1 MMRKFPPTFA
11 LAIGCLSFLP
21 IAAQEAKPALELRT
35 TTGRTTF
42 HIGERI
48 ALTLTLTG
56 PDNKRY
62 SIDTASYDRSG
73 RLEIDT
79 FDVNPATGWSD
90 PLAQY
95 FSQGA
100 FMGGGLRGSEM
111 LSSKPVSFSAD
122 LNEHIRFDE
131 PGTYTV
137 TATSHRV
144 GSTGKSLFPQEP
156 YLAVVSNAIKIHI
169 IPATSEWQA
178 DKLRSILETLAIPV
192 NLRGIAMPPK
202 ERTAAIADLRFLN
215 SPAAIEKLASHLRE
229 DSDNHLMWA
238 AALGLSGVPDHQR
251 DAAIHAM
258 SHQLEDPAFPV
269 CDFFLT
275 IMAQLETS
283 SHDAESAPPK
293 T

>member
-1 MMRKFPPTFA
+1 MRKLPPTFV
-11 LAIGCLSFLP
+11 LAMGCLSSLP

-100 FMGGGLRGSEM
+100 FMGGGLRGSET
-111 LSSKPVSFSAD
+111 LSSRPVSFSAD
-122 LNEHIRFDE
+122 LNEQIRFDE
-131 PGTYTV
+131 PGIYTV

-144 GSTGKSLFPQEP
+144 GSTGKSVFPQGP
-156 YLAVVSNAIKIHI
+156 HLAVASNAIEIHI

-178 DKLRSILETLAIPV
+178 EKLRSILDMLAVPV
-192 NLRGIAMPPK
+192 KRRDIEVPP
-202 ERTAAIADLRFLN
+202 EARAAAIADLRFLN
-215 SPAAIEKLASHLRE
+215 SPAAIEKLASYLRE
-229 DSDNHLMWA
+229 DSDSHLMWA
-238 AALGLSGVPDHQR
+238 TALGLSGVPDSQR

-258 SHQLEDPAFPV
+258 SHQLEEPAFPV
-269 CDFFLT
+269 CDFF
-275 IMAQLETS
+275 
-283 SHDAESAPPK
+283 
-293 T
+293 